1 MSWRR
6 GSPISCGAACR
17 TRSCFAPPRQGSL
30 RQPAVLNA
38 QVMRMLRDPKSS
50 ALVEN
55 FGGQWLQ
62 FKNIDVVR
70 PDLERFPMFDDGLRQ
85 AMRRETGMFLENII
99 RNDGSIL
106 DLLDANYSFL
116 NERLARFYG
125 IPGVTGPEFRRV
137 DMSGTERGGGI
148 LAQAS
153 VLTVSSYSTRTSPV
167 LRGKWILENLLN
179 APPPA
184 PPPGV
189 PPLDDSKAG
198 AVRDLAAADGGASQ
212 ESGLRLLPLAH
223 GPARLRP
230 GELQRDRRLADRR
243 TASFRWMRPARC
255 PMAAPSRRP
264 PN

>member
-1 MSWRR
+1 
-6 GSPISCGAACR
+6 
-17 TRSCFAPPRQGSL
+17 
-30 RQPAVLNA
+30 
-38 QVMRMLRDPKSS
+38 
-50 ALVEN
+50 
-55 FGGQWLQ
+55 
-62 FKNIDVVR
+62 
-70 PDLERFPMFDDGLRQ
+70 MFDDGLRQ
-85 AMRRETGMFLENII
+85 AMRRETELFLENIV
-99 RNDGSIL
+99 RNDGSVL
-106 DLLDANYSFL
+106 DLLDANYTFL

-179 APPPA
+179 APPPP

-198 AVRDLAAADGGASQ
+198 QSAHAAAADGGASQ
-212 ESGLRLLPLAH
+212 ESGLRRPATRAWTRSASAWRISTPSAPG
-223 GPARLRP
+223 GP
-230 GELQRDRRLADRR
+230 R
-243 TASFRWMRPARC
+243 TASFRWMRPALC